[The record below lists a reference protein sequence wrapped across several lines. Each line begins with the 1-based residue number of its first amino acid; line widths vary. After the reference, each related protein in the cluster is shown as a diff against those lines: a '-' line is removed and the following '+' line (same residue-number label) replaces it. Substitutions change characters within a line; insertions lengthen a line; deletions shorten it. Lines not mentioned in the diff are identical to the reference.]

1 MDYGRQVSRLFKLR
15 WRRLDRAALD
25 DPQLARPGVYVISI
39 SSRALSG
46 ATVTE
51 ELVHYV
57 GMTVSVGGLRHRL
70 RAFLRGSQG
79 VVGHSGG
86 YRLSSLRRRSHAISF
101 AAQPL
106 DAETHKD
113 DRTSNDLRTM
123 GHIACLEYYLLA
135 HIKKCV
141 GKEPQLNRK

>member
-1 MDYGRQVSRLFKLR
+1 MEYGRQVSSLFKRR
-15 WRRLDRAALD
+15 WRRLNRAALD
-25 DPQLARPGVYVISI
+25 DPRLARPGVYVISC
-39 SSRALSG
+39 SRRARPG
-46 ATVTE
+46 DVVTE

-57 GMTVSVGGLRHRL
+57 GMTVSVGGLRQRL

-79 VVGHSGG
+79 IAGHSGG
-86 YRLSSLRRRSHAISF
+86 YRLSGLRRVPSTISF
-101 AAQPL
+101 AVHPL
-106 DAETHKD
+106 DASTHKD